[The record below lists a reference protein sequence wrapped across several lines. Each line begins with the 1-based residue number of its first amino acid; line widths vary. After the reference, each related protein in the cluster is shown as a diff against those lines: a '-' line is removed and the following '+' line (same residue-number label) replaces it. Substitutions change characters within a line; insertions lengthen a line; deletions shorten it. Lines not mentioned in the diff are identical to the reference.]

1 MRRFILLSLI
11 CLFMLT
17 SCESRGVSSYEE
29 GISSDAAPSPY
40 GEEAGAAA
48 GTELKDGTLSVDIRL
63 EGGSG
68 KAYIKSPVTVKVS
81 GGDMKAV
88 LVWNSK
94 NYDYMIVDGVR
105 YDNETPGEE
114 SSFTVPVK
122 SIDEPMNIIADTT
135 AMSTPHEIEYV
146 IYWEKDDVP
155 AEEDDGFDAAGA
167 VFDDVNI
174 PGLAKTG
181 EVELKYAKMFKISLY
196 GDTKLISICGG
207 GNYLLPASA
216 ADIPKDLPGNVT
228 VLEKTPQNVYL
239 ASTSAMD
246 LVRAAGALD
255 NISMCSTDAAGWYVD
270 EAKNALNSGDL
281 VYIGKYRAPDYE
293 TLISRGCDLAIE
305 NTMIYHEPA
314 VKEKIEEL
322 GIPVMVEMSSYEPHP
337 LGRLEWIRLYGV
349 LFGKQEAADAYYDEQ
364 RIKTEAVMDK
374 PSTGRSVAF
383 FHVTAAGTVNVR
395 RPGDYISRMI
405 DLSGGEYIIK
415 AGSDNA
421 ALMSSM
427 NMQMEDFYLQAKDA
441 DVLIYNS
448 TIGGEIGSLSEL
460 LGKNELFADFKAV
473 KNREVYCTSRN
484 FFQQTTGMAQFM
496 NDLNNVLTGS
506 GEKTIYLN
514 RLE

>member
-29 GISSDAAPSPY
+29 GISADTLKPSY
-40 GEEAGAAA
+40 SETDAA
-48 GTELKDGTLSVDIRL
+48 GTELKDGVLSVDIRL

-68 KAYIKSPVTVKVS
+68 KAYIKSPVTVNVS
-81 GGDMKAV
+81 GGDMNVV

-122 SIDEPMNIIADTT
+122 SIDEPLKIIADTT

-146 IYWEKDDVP
+146 IYWEKDDIS
-155 AEEDDGFDAAGA
+155 AEEEERFDASSA
-167 VFDDVNI
+167 VFDEVEI
-174 PGLAKTG
+174 PGLTKTG
-181 EVELKYAKMFKISLY
+181 EIELEYAKMFKISLY
-196 GDTKLISICGG
+196 GDNKLISICGG
-207 GNYLLPASA
+207 GNYLLMSSGEEPPAA
-216 ADIPKDLPGNVT
+216 LPDNIT
-228 VLEKTPQNVYL
+228 VLKNTPHNVYL

-255 NISMCSTDAAGWYVD
+255 NIRMCSTNANGWYVD
-270 EAKNALNSGDL
+270 EAKEAIDRGSILY
-281 VYIGKYRAPDYE
+281 VGKYRAPDYE
-293 TLISRGCDLAIE
+293 TILSRGCDLAIE

-349 LFGKQEAADAYYDEQ
+349 LFDKQSEADAYYDAQ
-364 RIKTEAVMDK
+364 RRMTGAVMDK
-374 PSTGRSVAF
+374 PSTGKSVAF
-383 FHVTAAGTVNVR
+383 FHVTAAGMINVR

-405 DLSGGEYIIK
+405 DLSGGEYVIK
-415 AGSDNA
+415 AGNDNA
-421 ALMSSM
+421 SLMSSM
-427 NMQMEDFYLQAKDA
+427 NMQMEDFYIQAKDA

-448 TIGGEIGSLSEL
+448 TIGGEISAVAEL
-460 LGKNELFADFKAV
+460 INKNELFAGFKAV
-473 KNREVYCTSRN
+473 QNGQVYCTTRN

-496 NDLNNVLTGS
+496 NDLSAVLTGS
-506 GEKTIYLN
+506 GEKTVYLN

>member
-17 SCESRGVSSYEE
+17 SCGSRGVSSYDE
-29 GISSDAAPSPY
+29 GVSADSLNPAES
-40 GEEAGAAA
+40 EAAAA
-48 GTELKDGTLSVDIRL
+48 GTGIRDGTLSVDIRL

-68 KAYIKSPVTVKVS
+68 KAYIKSPVTVNVS

-122 SIDEPMNIIADTT
+122 SIDAPLNIIADTT

-146 IYWEKDDVP
+146 IYWEKNDAA
-155 AEEDDGFDAAGA
+155 AEEDDAFDAAGA
-167 VFDDVNI
+167 VFDEVNI
-174 PGLAKTG
+174 PGLTKTG

-196 GDTKLISICGG
+196 GDNKLISIRGG
-207 GNYLLPASA
+207 GNYLLTVPK
-216 ADIPKDLPGNVT
+216 ADIPADMPDNVT
-228 VLEKTPQNVYL
+228 VLSKTPQNVYL

-255 NISMCSTDAAGWYVD
+255 NISMCSINANGWYVD
-270 EAKNALNSGDL
+270 EARNAINEGRMI
-281 VYIGKYRAPDYE
+281 YAGKYRAPDYE
-293 TLISRGCDLAIE
+293 LLLSRGCDLAIE

-337 LGRLEWIRLYGV
+337 LGRLEWVRLYGV
-349 LFGKQEAADAYYDEQ
+349 LFDKQAAADAYYEEQ
-364 RIKTEAVMDK
+364 RIKTEAVMDR
-374 PSTGRSVAF
+374 PSTGKRVAF
-383 FHVTAAGTVNVR
+383 FHVTASGMINVR

-405 DLSGGEYIIK
+405 DLSGGEYIFK
-415 AGSDNA
+415 AGDDQA

-448 TIGGEIGSLSEL
+448 TIGGEISSVAEL
-460 LGKNELFADFKAV
+460 IGKNELFADLKAV

-484 FFQQTTGMAQFM
+484 FFQQTTGMTQFM
-496 NDLNNVLTGS
+496 NDLNSVLTGS